1 MIRRIWFIC
10 GFIYSTISSYAAIDI
25 IFDYS
30 YDTGNYFGNEQ
41 RYIME
46 QVAYAFESRMGSTSF
61 TSSNPTDYGGTAAPN
76 PMFTFT
82 NPTTGVGASVVPGST
97 TSEGNVI
104 GNADELVIFLGARSR
119 GANPLADAGP
129 AGYTTGGAYIAPD
142 AWANAM
148 QAKNTSTHWE
158 PKMGA
163 SSVNTDANFYYD
175 IDLTT
180 HADATSSGKVD
191 FYSVMVHEI
200 GHIMGFTSSKA
211 FKNFSS
217 GGVAGVGSWTGTN
230 AKIEYSGQNIPLNGD
245 PHWSSSLTQ
254 GNVVC
259 ACHPSMQ
266 PSITNNVRT
275 SFSSLDFALLKD
287 VGYTISASPVGPNI
301 GGTYTDPTW
310 GGSYYIPVSM
320 SYADWLASGGGGSG
334 GGGGGGSAAPEPAYI
349 FTLMGGLL
357 AFLGGRKNLGKL
369 KKLLRIA

>member
-1 MIRRIWFIC
+1 MC
-10 GFIYSTISSYAAIDI
+10 VLIYTSISSYAAIDI

-30 YDTGNYFGNEQ
+30 YDTGNYFGDEQ

-46 QVAYAFESRMGSTSF
+46 QVAYAFESRMGGTSF
-61 TSSNPTDYGGTAAPN
+61 TSSNPADYGGTSASN
-76 PMFTFT
+76 PQFTFT
-82 NPTTGVGASVVPGST
+82 NPTTGGGASVVPGST

-129 AGYTTGGAYIAPD
+129 AGFGTGSYTPPD
-142 AWANAM
+142 SWVSAM
-148 QAKNTSTHWE
+148 LAKNTSTHWE

-180 HADATSSGKVD
+180 HADATISGKTD

-200 GHIMGFTSSKA
+200 GHIMGFTSSEA

-230 AKIEYSGQNIPLNGD
+230 AKLEYNGQNIPLNGN
-245 PHWSSSLTQ
+245 PHWGNSIVQ
-254 GNVVC
+254 GNVNC
-259 ACHPSMQ
+259 ACHPSML
-266 PSITNNVRT
+266 PSIGPDTRT
-275 SFSSLDFALLKD
+275 AFSDLDFALLKD
-287 VGYTISASPVGPNI
+287 VGYTISASPVGTNI

-310 GGSYYIPVSM
+310 GGTYDIPVSM
-320 SYADWLASGGGGSG
+320 TYADWLSG
-334 GGGGGGSAAPEPAYI
+334 GGGGGGGGGAGGSAAPEPAYI

-357 AFLGGRKNLGKL
+357 AFLGGRKNFGKI
-369 KKLLRIA
+369 KTLLRIA